1 MFIRQ
6 KNSAFFRIFAA
17 HHTLIS
23 SMNRQKKIL
32 ALIITLLVFSVPL
45 FSIVNGRPLTETLK
59 DLGVELKILYDQ
71 RFDAQKRFEE
81 ENERQHQKMIDIIT
95 KTNELSILLYTQELE
110 MTFDLA
116 YALKTVSTEYKN
128 FSKDRMPYDRI
139 VNDLNIEIDRYA
151 RLLEALR
158 RLPPV
163 MKEIE
168 IEILPDSLLYHNDSL
183 DMEFFSRA
191 SALEREV
198 IQIAIK
204 DSLSSPFILDEE
216 GEIYRDSCIKFTSE
230 LLKMYADNRAVIVAD
245 SVHYQEAFLRMK
257 EAYDYAESRYHELE
271 RYFFVDG
278 QTPFLQ
284 ILADPKTYWA
294 KTWVDLKN
302 QYSRFPAH
310 QLSARPTG
318 SGNRHHRV
326 SNRFSRC

>member
-1 MFIRQ
+1 
-6 KNSAFFRIFAA
+6 
-17 HHTLIS
+17 
-23 SMNRQKKIL
+23 
-32 ALIITLLVFSVPL
+32 
-45 FSIVNGRPLTETLK
+45 
-59 DLGVELKILYDQ
+59 
-71 RFDAQKRFEE
+71 
-81 ENERQHQKMIDIIT
+81 
-95 KTNELSILLYTQELE
+95 
-110 MTFDLA
+110 
-116 YALKTVSTEYKN
+116 
-128 FSKDRMPYDRI
+128 
-139 VNDLNIEIDRYA
+139 
-151 RLLEALR
+151 
-158 RLPPV
+158 

-302 QYSRFPAH
+302 QYDFDEAFSDSVSLGLDIPDSLLISYPPDLPDQAIDTTA
-310 QLSARPTG
+310 SATA
-318 SGNRHHRV
+318 SADAEELEDD
-326 SNRFSRC
+326 